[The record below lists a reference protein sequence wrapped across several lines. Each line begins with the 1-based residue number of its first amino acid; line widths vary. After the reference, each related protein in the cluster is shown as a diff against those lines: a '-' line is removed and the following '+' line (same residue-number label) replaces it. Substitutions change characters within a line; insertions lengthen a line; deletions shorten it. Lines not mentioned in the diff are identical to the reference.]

1 MAPKLKSRVSDALEA
16 WQSLSDLYIYISMVI
31 YFAVDVLCLCNLP
44 FGDTLP
50 IRP

>member
-16 WQSLSDLYIYISMVI
+16 WQSLSDLYIYIYGDL